1 MTTRDRCGER
11 GKPVSI
17 THPPAWG
24 PPRGTH
30 GSRRP
35 LEAWLL
41 LLIALCGVLIH
52 RPVSA
57 APAYRVLGQPALA
70 DETLASRCADANARF
85 TFKQDPD
92 FGDLKGPSGI
102 ATDHLG
108 RLFVTDFGGGRV
120 LMWASFEALNACQSA
135 TVVAS
140 GLRGPEAVV
149 FDAAS
154 STLFVADTL
163 THTVVGY
170 QQAGANWT
178 KKLTLGSGAT
188 GSGMNQFHHPRGL
201 AVDGGGRLFVADDD
215 NNRILIFNPG
225 MVSGA
230 SAVDSIGAGANG
242 GFNGPKGLAMVGHTL
257 FVADYYKDRV
267 LRFTGPFDTP
277 AETYTATGIFTGVTS
292 PVDLAVHGD
301 GSLLVTDQGN
311 VRIARYADAA
321 FAPGNAI
328 QPSSTFADNMNGEPL
343 GVAADRAG
351 RVYVADYSAYR
362 ILIRDEFTKTTPV
375 DPNATAAAK
384 ALLADLHSRPGKA
397 GKRVAIGQQLNDFSY
412 EGPNH
417 PAYFYADWLQMEAW
431 GCPLP
436 LIMGGEL
443 KNYFSYDNFSPNVN
457 ARNKLI
463 EHGQAGKIVTLVW
476 HPQRPS
482 AGGDTPMAAAE
493 LEQMVDDNTA
503 VGQAWQTQLNRAAAA
518 LQVFE
523 DAGVTVLFRPLHEQ
537 NGDFF
542 WWGDNGSR
550 GEERRR
556 RQAAWVAMWRD
567 MVRELTVTK
576 GLHNLVFLF
585 GSNQVNYEGVVPP
598 LSYYPG
604 SAHVDAVG
612 IDLYDEELD
621 MAGSQRGLQHY
632 SALTGTG
639 KPFGLSEIGQSFD
652 GNGTGAGGE
661 QWDANTLV
669 TRINDSYPRMA
680 FAVAWYSSVQD
691 GKPFVFAL
699 PDVSNGK
706 AMMQNALIHT
716 QDCGSSTPS
725 VGFLTSSSSGNENSS
740 VSVTVAL
747 SEPAAASVSI
757 PYTVSGTAGANDRTV
772 SPASPVTIPQGQTT
786 ASIVIAGKGD
796 ALDENNETVV
806 LTLGAPA
813 GGAALGTNKVHT
825 RTLNDDDPLPTV
837 SIVNASLARGTS
849 ADSATLKE
857 PASFTYPAYPSSVN
871 VRVQL
876 SAPSGRGARVNYLLS
891 GSAKYSIDYSI
902 SPAPEFKGTQGYVG
916 SVLIPEGQT
925 SVILSI
931 KTLNDGVG
939 DPNETAVLTLSS
951 PTYATLGAQKTFTV
965 NIAR

>member
-1 MTTRDRCGER
+1 MTTRDRCR
-11 GKPVSI
+11 GGDIQVSI
-17 THPPAWG
+17 ANPFVQEPPQG
-24 PPRGTH
+24 SS
-30 GSRRP
+30 GSRWRVQ
-35 LEAWLL
+35 AWLVIL
-41 LLIALCGVLIH
+41 LALCGVLIH

-57 APAYRVLGQPALA
+57 APGYRVLGQP
-70 DETLASRCADANARF
+70 TLAGKTLDSRCADANAKF
-85 TFKQDPD
+85 NFKNDPD
-92 FGDLKGPSGI
+92 FGGLKGPSGI

-149 FDAAS
+149 FDPTS
-154 STLFVADTL
+154 SLLFVADTL
-163 THTVVGY
+163 THTVAGY
-170 QQAGANWT
+170 QQVGANWT
-178 KKLTLGSGAT
+178 KKLSLGTGTT
-188 GSGMNQFHHPRGL
+188 GSAMNQFHHPRGL

-225 MVSGA
+225 MVTGA
-230 SAVDSIGAGANG
+230 SAVDSIGAAANS
-242 GFNGPKGLAMVGHTL
+242 GFDGPKGLAMVGHTL
-257 FVADYYKDRV
+257 FVADYHKNRV
-267 LRFTGPFDTP
+267 LRFTGPFNTP
-277 AETYTATGIFTGVTS
+277 AETYVATGIFTGVVN
-292 PVDLAVHGD
+292 PVDVAVHGD

-311 VRIARYADAA
+311 VRIARYADAV
-321 FAPGNAI
+321 FAAGSAI
-328 QPSSTFADNMNGEPL
+328 QPGSTFADNMNAEPL

-362 ILIRDEFTKTTPV
+362 VLIRDEFTKTTPV
-375 DPNATAAAK
+375 DADASAAAK
-384 ALLADLHSRPGKA
+384 ALLEELHGRPAKA

-412 EGPNH
+412 EGPSH

-443 KNYFSYDNFSPNVN
+443 KNYFSYDGFSPNVN

-493 LEQMVDDNTA
+493 LEQMVNDNTA
-503 VGQAWQTQLNRAAAA
+503 LGQAWQTQLNRAAAA

-542 WWGDNGSR
+542 WWGDNGSS

-556 RQAAWVAMWRD
+556 RQAAWVAVWRD
-567 MVRELTVTK
+567 MVRELTVVK

-585 GSNQVNYEGVVPP
+585 GTNQVNYEGAVPP

-604 SAHVDAVG
+604 AAHVDAVG

-621 MAGSQRGLQHY
+621 MAGGQRGLQHY

-669 TRINDSYPRMA
+669 NRIQDSYPRTS
-680 FAVAWYSSVQD
+680 FAVAWYSSVQN
-691 GKPFVFAL
+691 GKSYVFAL
-699 PDVSNGK
+699 PDVTNGK
-706 AMMQNALIHT
+706 AMMQNALIHA
-716 QDCGSSTPS
+716 QSCGSSTPN
-725 VGFLTSSSSGNENSS
+725 VGFLSSGSSGNENSS
-740 VSVTVAL
+740 VAVTVAL
-747 SEPAAASVSI
+747 SEPATAAISV
-757 PYTVSGTAGANDRTV
+757 PYTVSGTAGAGDRTV
-772 SPASPVTIPQGQTT
+772 SPANSVTIPQGQTT

-796 ALDENNETVV
+796 TLDENDETVV

-813 GGAALGTNKVHT
+813 GGAVLGTDKLHT
-825 RTLNDDDPLPTV
+825 RTLQDDDPLPTV
-837 SIVNASLARGTS
+837 TILNASTVRGTS
-849 ADSATLKE
+849 PSSTTLRE
-857 PASFTYPAYPSSVN
+857 PASFIYPTTYPTSAT
-871 VRVQL
+871 VRVRL
-876 SAPSGRGARVNYLLS
+876 SAPSGRGARVSYLLS
-891 GSAKYSIDYSI
+891 GSAKYGVDYSI
-902 SPAPEFKGTQGYVG
+902 SPAPHKTIKGYVG
-916 SVLIPEGQT
+916 TVLIPEGQT
-925 SVILSI
+925 SVNLSI
-931 KTLNDGVG
+931 KTLNDGVS
-939 DPNETAVLTLSS
+939 DPNEKAVLTLSS
-951 PTYATLGAQKTFTV
+951 PTYATLGTPGSFTV
-965 NIAR
+965 NIVR